1 MQATLPCLG
10 TLLFLG
16 DLIRNSVA
24 TMADQRKLKQHDRL
38 KDALRENLKRRK
50 AQARARSEALRVQAG
65 EQRGSDEEDAADST
79 RDG

>member
-1 MQATLPCLG
+1 
-10 TLLFLG
+10 
-16 DLIRNSVA
+16 
-24 TMADQRKLKQHDRL
+24 MADQRKLKQHDRL